1 MNLLKERILAEGSAK
16 SENILKVDGFLNH
29 QVDPVLMK
37 NIGEEFAS
45 HYKNMGITKVVTIE
59 SSGIAPALMTAMAL
73 EVPMIILKKQSS
85 KVLNDT
91 LYQTVVTSYTKGNS
105 YELSL
110 VPEYINENDHVL
122 IVDDFLADGEAATGA
137 IRLLRM
143 AHATIAG
150 VGILIEKSFQPGRRK
165 LEEQGFHVYSLV
177 RIASLSEGKIQFI
190 EEK

>member
-122 IVDDFLADGEAATGA
+122 IIDDFLANGEAATGA
-137 IRLLRM
+137 IRLIRK

-150 VGILIEKSFQPGRRK
+150 VGILIEKSFQPGYEK
-165 LEEQGFHVYSLV
+165 LTEQGIDVYSLA
-177 RIASLSEGKIQFI
+177 RIAKLGEGVI
-190 EEK
+190 EFVKD